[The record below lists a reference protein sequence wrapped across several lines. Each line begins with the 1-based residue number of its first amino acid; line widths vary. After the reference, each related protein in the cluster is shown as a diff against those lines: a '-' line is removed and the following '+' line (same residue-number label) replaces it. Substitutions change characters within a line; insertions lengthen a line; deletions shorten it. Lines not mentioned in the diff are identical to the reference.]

1 MKRSKLRSL
10 LSLLLCAVLLSGCA
24 ALPVPEQHKN
34 DSGTAAELSEETETE
49 PVRTVPPY
57 PDIRVY
63 CDGILTDRGY
73 IRDGNVYISFDPFCS
88 ALGMSPVTEFDGA
101 EFTMSC
107 AMVELQAE
115 AGKEYMTVNGRYVFT
130 PGSFFTVGNEA
141 YFPVSAAE
149 YVFGTKITVAE
160 DMSRVD
166 LSADGLS
173 VLSGGE
179 HYYTLTYDSEDVFW
193 LSRII
198 YAEATYQPLEGRIAV
213 GNVVLNRVDC
223 EDYPDNIY
231 DVIFDDFGSVQFDP
245 ARDGTVFNKSDELSM
260 VATYLALDGVNV
272 VDDCMY
278 FVNPDLGIDTWFRE
292 TLEFYRTIADHDFY
306 HRRKVPQEDGA

>member
-1 MKRSKLRSL
+1 MAGAKRKSL
-10 LSLLLCAVLLSGCA
+10 LCLLLCAVLLSGCA
-24 ALPVPEQHKN
+24 APIAPAQHSAAPEAVL
-34 DSGTAAELSEETETE
+34 TAEPEAE

-63 CDGILTDRGY
+63 CDGILYDRGY
-73 IRDGNVYISFDPFCS
+73 IRDGAVFLSFDPFCA
-88 ALGMSPVTEFDGA
+88 ALGMEPTTQLDGTTL
-101 EFTMSC
+101 TMSC
-107 AMVELQAE
+107 AMLELTAE
-115 AGKEYMTVNGRYVFT
+115 EGKEYMRVNGRYVFT

-141 YFPVSAAE
+141 YFPAAAAE
-149 YVFGTKITVAE
+149 YVFGTRIAVAE
-160 DMSRVD
+160 DQSRVD
-166 LSADGLS
+166 IRMDGLE

-213 GNVVLNRVDC
+213 GNVVLNRVAC

-231 DVIFDDFGSVQFDP
+231 DVIFDNFGSVQFDP
-245 ARDGTVFNKSDELSM
+245 AYDGTIFNQSDELSQ

-272 VDDCMY
+272 VEDCMY
-278 FVNPDLGIDTWFRE
+278 FVNPDFGIDTWFRE
-292 TLEFYRTIADHDFY
+292 TLEFYKTIADHDFY
-306 HRRKVPQEDGA
+306 HRRKVPENGA